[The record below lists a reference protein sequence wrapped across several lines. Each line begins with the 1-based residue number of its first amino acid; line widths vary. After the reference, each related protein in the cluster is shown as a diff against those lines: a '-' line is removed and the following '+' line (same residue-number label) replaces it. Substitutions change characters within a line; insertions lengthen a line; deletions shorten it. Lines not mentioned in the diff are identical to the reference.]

1 MAYYILANL
10 TTVEFLLGHWAV
22 VYADEMRRA
31 QDTEFPLSGNSH
43 QKAQW
48 LVDGMSKVYNL
59 DSDYEFDDW

>member
-1 MAYYILANL
+1 
-10 TTVEFLLGHWAV
+10 LGHGAV